1 MTVLLT
7 HSMPKEH
14 NIKNP
19 CSKGLW
25 QVLFFTRKG
34 VLHAKKKKKHT
45 HTHTSL
51 GSVICSSRNSSKNLP
66 VVA

>member
-34 VLHAKKKKKHT
+34 VLHAKKKKKEKKK
-45 HTHTSL
+45 TSL